1 MVKLIPGL
9 PEKKATIKPCKES
22 NIRSRP
28 SGELNFRLMKK
39 RGLAIASIFILLFI
53 GMSCA
58 TTRKAH
64 VEDKRRGLL
73 MLEGEHIY
81 KNKGFY
87 NSKQSARRH
96 KKSIK
101 YHQAKGRY

>member
-1 MVKLIPGL
+1 
-9 PEKKATIKPCKES
+9 
-22 NIRSRP
+22 
-28 SGELNFRLMKK
+28 MKT

-53 GMSCA
+53 GISCA
-58 TTRKAH
+58 TTRKAQ

-87 NSKQSARRH
+87 SSKKTAKRH

-101 YHQAKGRY
+101 YHHARGRY

>member
-1 MVKLIPGL
+1 
-9 PEKKATIKPCKES
+9 
-22 NIRSRP
+22 
-28 SGELNFRLMKK
+28 MKK
-39 RGLAIASIFILLFI
+39 KVLTIASFFILLFI
-53 GMSCA
+53 GTSCA
-58 TTRKAH
+58 STTRSH

-87 NSKQSARRH
+87 SSKNTARRH

-101 YHQAKGRY
+101 YHSAKR

>member
-1 MVKLIPGL
+1 MN
-9 PEKKATIKPCKES
+9 KK
-22 NIRSRP
+22 
-28 SGELNFRLMKK
+28 
-39 RGLAIASIFILLFI
+39 GLAIASIFILLFI
-53 GMSCA
+53 GISCA

-87 NSKQSARRH
+87 SSKKTAKRH

-101 YHQAKGRY
+101 YHQARGKY